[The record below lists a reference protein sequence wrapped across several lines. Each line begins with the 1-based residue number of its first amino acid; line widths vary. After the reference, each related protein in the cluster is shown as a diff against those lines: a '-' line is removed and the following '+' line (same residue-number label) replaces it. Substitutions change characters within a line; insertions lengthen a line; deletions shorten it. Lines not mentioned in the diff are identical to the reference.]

1 MESGQW
7 GSCLHIGGFRAATLG
22 EVWGFAVSVL
32 EVEVVPTPWDM
43 WRVIS
48 VPATPGFDVSEGQL
62 FAGPLR
68 QLPCVCA
75 CPGISQPTA
84 PYGLFPAC
92 QADPAPHSRAPASTL
107 RPWPGRSRGTEF
119 LTFPRAVSP
128 LPSQLGPQAPCSD
141 SSSRLEAQ
149 GLVLRMQPE
158 RLLCHPPSLSWG
170 AGVEMA
176 IAKWG
181 DTGPGL
187 SPGLPAT
194 LPGDVE
200 RPVCKQQAGRQSRE
214 SP

>member
-1 MESGQW
+1 MSPPHLGSTLARGSSLQGRSG
-7 GSCLHIGGFRAATLG
+7 SYPAC
-22 EVWGFAVSVL
+22 
-32 EVEVVPTPWDM
+32 
-43 WRVIS
+43 
-48 VPATPGFDVSEGQL
+48 VPARGSPS
-62 FAGPLR
+62 PLSPVASFLHAR
-68 QLPCVCA
+68 Q
-75 CPGISQPTA
+75 T
-84 PYGLFPAC
+84 
-92 QADPAPHSRAPASTL
+92 APASRVPASTR

-119 LTFPRAVSP
+119 LTFPRAASP

-149 GLVLRMQPE
+149 GLVVLRMQPE